1 MTKDNKA
8 IFGSHHGLDDRSVD
22 SLVKALERENLPGF
36 DYLEFKQALYAL
48 QQLNMDEAT
57 AFRSAFATAAT
68 MGLTKEKLLKTADH
82 YKNVLAKEKQ
92 SFDQAMQNQIVQ
104 RVDGKR
110 KEVILLQKRIEEYQ
124 AKIQQLNTEIEKA
137 ERTIADA
144 DATIEA
150 ARASI
155 EDVKEKFELTYF
167 SITKQIDLDIEDIQQ
182 YL

>member
-1 MTKDNKA
+1 MIKDTKVM
-8 IFGSHHGLDDRSVD
+8 FGNHHGLDERSVE
-22 SLVKALERENLPGF
+22 SLAKALERENLPGF

-48 QQLNMDEAT
+48 QQMNMDEST

-92 SFDQAMQNQIVQ
+92 SFDQAMQSQIVQ

-110 KEVILLQKRIEEYQ
+110 KEVAMLEKKVEEYR
-124 AKIQQLNTEIEKA
+124 AKILQLETEISKA
-137 ERTIADA
+137 EKTIADA
-144 DATIEA
+144 DANIEA
-150 ARASI
+150 SRATI
-155 EDVKEKFELTYF
+155 EDVRDKFERTYL
-167 SITKQIDLDIEDIQQ
+167 SIAKQIDLDIEDIQQ

>member
-1 MTKDNKA
+1 MIKDTKA
-8 IFGSHHGLDDRSVD
+8 MFGNHHGLDERSVE

-48 QQLNMDEAT
+48 QQMNMDEST

-92 SFDQAMQNQIVQ
+92 SFDQAMQGQIVQ
-104 RVDGKR
+104 RVEGKR
-110 KEVILLQKRIEEYQ
+110 KEVLLLEKKVEEYR
-124 AKIQQLNTEIEKA
+124 AKIAQLQAEIIKA
-137 ERTIADA
+137 EQTIADA
-144 DATIEA
+144 DSNIEA
-150 ARASI
+150 ARLSI
-155 EDVKEKFELTYF
+155 EDVRDKFESTYK
-167 SITKQIDLDIEDIQQ
+167 SIVTQINLDIEDIQQ